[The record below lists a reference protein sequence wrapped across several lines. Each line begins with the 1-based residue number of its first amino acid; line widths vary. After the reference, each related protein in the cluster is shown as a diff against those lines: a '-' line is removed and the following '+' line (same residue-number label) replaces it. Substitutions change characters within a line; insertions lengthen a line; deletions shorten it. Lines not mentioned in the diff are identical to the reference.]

1 MGEPATRVGTMR
13 DFLDLLERKRP
24 GSKPLILERFDP
36 ESREI
41 LDSRLGFSWLSIAH
55 GHFAVEGIF
64 DLLGPDEGVRF
75 FREGFRNIVD
85 RPIFRS
91 FISGILSLWGSDPGR
106 IFRQLPR
113 GWELGFRDFC
123 RVQTEDPE
131 PGRIRV
137 VFEDIHPEVR
147 QHPAYLSCWH
157 GICQGMADLV
167 EKDVQLDFEVAP
179 DHSRAVATFRWR
191 P

>member
-1 MGEPATRVGTMR
+1 MR

-179 DHSRAVATFRWR
+179 DHSRAVATFRCR